1 MRRFAILIPLVMVGC
16 GSEGGVE
23 LPASAQESAADTEPV
38 SVATR
43 TPEAREVEPTVRS
56 VGTAEPVR
64 AADLGPQVTG
74 QIVDLPVSEGDT
86 VEEGAIIARLD
97 GRSMRAGAAQAASS
111 AQGIDAQV
119 RQLEQE
125 LTRLRPL
132 AQRGTIPSQQVDQME
147 LQLEGARAQLSAA
160 RSGASQARTAV
171 SHTTVRAPFAGI
183 VSRVTMEVGETAT
196 NMPPS
201 IIARVVDLSA
211 VEIAARIPERE
222 LARVSEGAA
231 AEVRFP
237 ALDRSFSGTV
247 SRIAPEIDTQTRTVE
262 IVVRV
267 DNREGVI
274 RGGMSAEVAIRA
286 GGVRTAMVLP
296 ADATRGMGDS
306 RRVFV
311 HRDGRAVERQVR
323 VHPLGAGT
331 VEVLEGLEANEAVIS
346 PLPARLR
353 DGAPV
358 TTQTAA
364 ASSEGAALE
373 DETSVDPT

>member
-1 MRRFAILIPLVMVGC
+1 MRRFAILIPLMLVGC

-23 LPASAQESAADTEPV
+23 LPASARESAEEAAPV

-43 TPEAREVEPTVRS
+43 TPEAREVEPTVRA
-56 VGTAEPVR
+56 VGTAEPIR

-74 QIVDLPVSEGDT
+74 QIVDLPVDEGDT
-86 VEEGAIIARLD
+86 VEEGAIVARLD

-125 LTRLRPL
+125 LSRLRPL

-147 LQLEGARAQLSAA
+147 LQLEAARAQLSAA

-171 SHTTVRAPFAGI
+171 SHTTVRAPFAGV
-183 VSRVTMEVGETAT
+183 VSRVMMEVGETAT

-201 IIARVVDLSA
+201 IIARIVDLSA

-231 AEVRFP
+231 TEVRFP
-237 ALDRSFSGTV
+237 ALDRAFSGTV
-247 SRIAPEIDTQTRTVE
+247 SRIAPEIETQTRTVE

-267 DNREGVI
+267 DNPEGLI

-311 HRDGRAVERQVR
+311 HRDGRAVEREVR
-323 VHPLGAGT
+323 VQPLGAGT
-331 VEVLEGLEANEAVIS
+331 VEVLEGLDANEAVIS

-358 TTQTAA
+358 TTQAA
-364 ASSEGAALE
+364 AATSQGAALE
-373 DETSVDPT
+373 GETSADPT